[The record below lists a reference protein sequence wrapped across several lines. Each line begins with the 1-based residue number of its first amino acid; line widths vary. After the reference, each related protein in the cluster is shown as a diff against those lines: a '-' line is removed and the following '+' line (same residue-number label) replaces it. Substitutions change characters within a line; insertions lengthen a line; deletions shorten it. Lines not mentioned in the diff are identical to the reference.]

1 MPYVGDPVS
10 QELEPETKK
19 LFLKNGDIV
28 MNKTTLAF
36 IVGTTLSL
44 PVAAADSYTIDPRHT
59 FPSFEINHL
68 GFSIQRGRFNQTGGK
83 IMLAPE
89 SASGTIQVA
98 IDTASI
104 STGLAELE
112 EHLRGKDFLDA
123 ARYPQ
128 ITFSSDK
135 LSFNK
140 DRLVAVEGNLTLHGI
155 TKPVHLVVD
164 YFHCGINMIAM
175 KNVCGANATTT
186 IKRSDFGVDK
196 YAPALADEVKIV
208 LQIEAIKD

>member
-1 MPYVGDPVS
+1 
-10 QELEPETKK
+10 
-19 LFLKNGDIV
+19 
-28 MNKTTLAF
+28 MNKTTFTL
-36 IVGTTLSL
+36 IICTMLSL

-68 GFSIQRGRFNQTGGK
+68 GFSIQRGRFNRTSGK
-83 IMLAPE
+83 VMLAPE
-89 SASGTIQVA
+89 SASGSIQIT

-104 STGLAELE
+104 STGLADLE
-112 EHLRGKDFLDA
+112 KHLRSEDFLDA
-123 ARYPQ
+123 ERYPL
-128 ITFSSDK
+128 ITFTSDK

-140 DRLVAVEGNLTLHGI
+140 DQLVAVDGKLSLHGI

-164 YFHCGINMIAM
+164 YFHCGMNMIAM

-196 YAPALADEVKIV
+196 YAPALADDVKIV
-208 LQIEAIKD
+208 LQVEAAKD